1 MHENDELFRPSW
13 CPGSSPMEVPVGFA
27 ALPPFIPRREVLD
40 LKFSVQTDKKNHPN
54 ERPKPLQRIA
64 QNVTKSMDLIQ
75 ALLNP
80 IIYEF
85 VIFFERDSMTFLRP
99 SINQRF

>member
-27 ALPPFIPRREVLD
+27 ALTPFIPRREVLD
-40 LKFSVQTDKKNHPN
+40 LKFSVQTDKNNHPN
-54 ERPKPLQRIA
+54 ERLKPLQRIA

-80 IIYEF
+80 IMC
-85 VIFFERDSMTFLRP
+85 V
-99 SINQRF
+99 

>member
-1 MHENDELFRPSW
+1 
-13 CPGSSPMEVPVGFA
+13 MEVPVGFA

-40 LKFSVQTDKKNHPN
+40 LQFSVQTDKKNPPN
-54 ERPKPLQRIA
+54 ERLKQPQRIA

-80 IIYEF
+80 II
-85 VIFFERDSMTFLRP
+85 
-99 SINQRF
+99 